1 MTVRRVLVLAQDRL
15 GPDLGGTSIRARELG
30 RALAEH
36 FDVSLAGV
44 GDCPERVSGL
54 PCTGYRPHD
63 PRELDAPLRAADAV
77 VSLPVWPLTMRRLKR
92 SRARL
97 LFDLYVPQAIETVA
111 GFPGAHPWVR
121 RVMTEFAGDRLS
133 DALRGGRQF
142 VCASEKQRDLWLG
155 SMLADRLVT
164 AERYD
169 ADPSLRTLIDVVP
182 FGLPSSAPPAR
193 GGAGAQSLPGVET
206 GDEVVLW
213 NGGLWPWLDPFT
225 AVRAAGLLAER
236 RSRLRLVFMGAAPQL
251 PAQRVAEAVRGLAS
265 ELGLLDRVVFVNDRW
280 VPYAERSDW
289 LRGAACALSTH
300 GDHVE
305 TRFAFRTRLLDC
317 LWARL
322 PIVCTSGDELAERVE
337 RDGLGAVVPAG
348 DEQAVAQALERVLER
363 GRDAF
368 RAGLE
373 RVARD
378 YAWPVVAQPLVE
390 MLRTDPP
397 PPPPPRA
404 RRPAQLTRE
413 LAYRSG
419 RAPLNLA
426 GVRDWPR
433 L

>member
-1 MTVRRVLVLAQDRL
+1 
-15 GPDLGGTSIRARELG
+15 
-30 RALAEH
+30 
-36 FDVSLAGV
+36 
-44 GDCPERVSGL
+44 
-54 PCTGYRPHD
+54 
-63 PRELDAPLRAADAV
+63 
-77 VSLPVWPLTMRRLKR
+77 MRRLR
-92 SRARL
+92 RCGARL
-97 LFDLYVPQAIETVA
+97 VFDLYVPQAIETAA
-111 GFPGAHPWVR
+111 GFPGARPWVR
-121 RVMTEFAGDRLS
+121 RTMTEFAGDRLG
-133 DALRGGRQF
+133 DALRGGSQF

-169 ADPSLRTLIDVVP
+169 ADPSLRSLIDVVP
-182 FGLPSSAPPAR
+182 FGLPSEPPPA
-193 GGAGAQSLPGVET
+193 GAGPGAHSLVGVEP

-225 AVRAAGLLAER
+225 AVRAAGLVAQR
-236 RSRLRLVFMGAAPQL
+236 RPRLRLVFMGAAPQL
-251 PAQRVAEAVRGLAS
+251 PAQRVADEVRGLAR

-280 VPYAERSDW
+280 VPYAERGDW
-289 LRGAACALSTH
+289 LLGAACALSTH

-322 PIVCTSGDELAERVE
+322 PIVCTGGDELAERVE

-348 DEQAVAQALERVLER
+348 DERAAAQALERVLER
-363 GRDAF
+363 GRADF
-368 RAGLE
+368 EAGLE

-390 MLRTDPP
+390 MLRAEPP
-397 PPPPPRA
+397 PAPPRRA

-413 LAYRSG
+413 LAYRAG